1 MSRGRSVPATAL
13 STGSSS
19 KLNDTT
25 KAITTAI
32 IPSSSSISPILAN
45 GSVAT
50 RNGPK
55 LITQAEALARM
66 TIEFNIR
73 TIGAHT
79 ERLEKGLSKLMT
91 STKEDKAFRER
102 HDARLQKVCQEILAV
117 KQRMEEIQG
126 PEWDG
131 NGKDGLEGSKKE
143 MSDSIELL
151 KKEMEDLKGLVR
163 NISRT
168 LDKLPTA
175 AEAGALVRRTR
186 ASVST
191 TGGREIQTRSK
202 AAKALAESKTARSQ
216 VSIKQRL
223 DDARR
228 STRHWHLDYKT
239 AKLSDATYIAKYLRY
254 QRRRDPPMAAYIQ
267 RSIKHYVTRSGRQ
280 KANAGPKNI
289 EQFCQDLVWTDVIE
303 ATAEVLVLKVA
314 RTTKV
319 LERMSM
325 S

>member
-143 MSDSIELL
+143 MSDSMELL

-163 NISRT
+163 NISKT

-175 AEAGALVRRTR
+175 AEAGALMRRTR

-191 TGGREIQTRSK
+191 TGGREIQTRSM
-202 AAKALAESKTARSQ
+202 AAKALAESARSQ

-223 DDARR
+223 DDAFE
-228 STRHWHLDYKT
+228 STRRWYKYYKT
-239 AKLSDATYIAKYLRY
+239 TKLSDATFIANYLRQ
-254 QRRRDPPMAAYIQ
+254 QRKRDRPMAVYIQ
-267 RSIKHYVTRSGRQ
+267 KTIMHYVNRSGRQ
-280 KANAGPKNI
+280 RANAHPKNI
-289 EQFCQDLVWTDVIE
+289 DQFCQDLVWTDVIE
-303 ATAEVLVLKVA
+303 ATEEVLVSNVA
-314 RTTKV
+314 GTEKV
-319 LERMSM
+319 LEERMSL